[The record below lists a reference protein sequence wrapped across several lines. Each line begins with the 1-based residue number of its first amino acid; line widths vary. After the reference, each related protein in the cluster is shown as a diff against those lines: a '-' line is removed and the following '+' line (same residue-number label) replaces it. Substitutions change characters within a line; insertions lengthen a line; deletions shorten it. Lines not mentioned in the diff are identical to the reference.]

1 MTDKIKTIIKL
12 LPPLLGRDI
21 KERYAG
27 SVIGIFWTFL
37 QPLFFILLYW
47 IVFSQ
52 IMKIRIQSDTGDIP
66 FFVFL
71 LSGLLPWFALQ
82 EGIIRGA
89 SSIVEKRQ
97 VIKKVIFPA
106 ELFPLSS
113 AMCAFIHYG
122 IGIFLFLGGFFVW
135 KGGISLF
142 QLSFIVG
149 LLLLQLALTSG
160 LSLLIASLSV
170 YIRDIIQIIGV
181 VFQVIFYLS
190 TILYPITS
198 VPETL
203 RGVIFLN
210 PITSLV
216 EAYHSVIL
224 YGKYPE
230 TWSTLYLL
238 SFTIV
243 SVVSGIV
250 VFRKLKRGFS
260 DVL

>member
-1 MTDKIKTIIKL
+1 MTDKMKKIIKL

-27 SVIGIFWTFL
+27 SVFGVSWTFL

-52 IMKIRIQSDTGDIP
+52 IMKIRIPSDAGDVP
-66 FFVFL
+66 FFAFL
-71 LSGLLPWFALQ
+71 LSGLLPWFAFQ

-97 VIKKVIFPA
+97 IIKKVIFPA

-113 AMCAFIHYG
+113 VMCAFIHYG
-122 IGIFLFLGGFFVW
+122 IGIFLFLSGFFVW

-142 QLSFIVG
+142 QLSSLFG

-160 LSLLIASLSV
+160 LSLLVAALSV
-170 YIRDIIQIIGV
+170 YIRDIIHIIGV

-198 VPETL
+198 VPEKL
-203 RGVIFLN
+203 KGVILLN
-210 PITSLV
+210 PFTSLI

-224 YGKYPE
+224 MENIRRHGVYCTYYP
-230 TWSTLYLL
+230 LRLFL
-238 SFTIV
+238 
-243 SVVSGIV
+243 
-250 VFRKLKRGFS
+250 
-260 DVL
+260 